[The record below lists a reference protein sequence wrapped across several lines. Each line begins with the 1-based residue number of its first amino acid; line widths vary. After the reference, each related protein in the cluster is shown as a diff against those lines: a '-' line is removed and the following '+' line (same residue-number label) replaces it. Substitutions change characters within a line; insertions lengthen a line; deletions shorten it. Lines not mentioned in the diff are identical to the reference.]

1 MSASTS
7 FTHDA
12 DMISDKRMLCMVNQL
27 GMEGYGI
34 FWALLEM
41 LCKEDEHK
49 LPIDTI
55 PALAARWETSKAKVE
70 TVISKYG
77 LFDIENGAFFYS
89 QELIDDIKAIDD
101 RLQKRKN
108 SAMKAIK
115 TRWEKQKMLAEKSTE
130 NNDKNG
136 ENNTYVIRTNYE
148 RNTNVSNSYNNKEIN
163 SLENQKDTF
172 LPQKVSFP
180 PITPL
185 YNINNINNNI
195 NNNWGKI
202 DRGVG
207 EGRKNNTKPFV
218 KPTLDEIKS
227 HIAEKG
233 LDIDAE
239 MFYTYYE
246 SVGWMIGKK
255 HMKNWRMAIMTW
267 VRRQRGDWDYGKRNT
282 EPAASPYDGCLH

>member
-1 MSASTS
+1 MSASKS
-7 FTHDA
+7 FTHNA
-12 DMISDKRMLCMVNQL
+12 DMISDNRMLCMVNQL

-89 QELIDDIKAIDD
+89 QELIDDIKAIDEKAK
-101 RLQKRKN
+101 KRRN
-108 SAMKAIK
+108 SALNAANS
-115 TRWEKQKMLAEKSTE
+115 RW
-130 NNDKNG
+130 KNRP
-136 ENNTYVIRTNYE
+136 ILCE
-148 RNTNVSNSYNNKEIN
+148 RNASAMQTQCERNANASNLHKNKEIN

-172 LPQKVSFP
+172 LPQKVSSP

-185 YNINNINNNI
+185 YNINNNK

-207 EGRKNNTKPFV
+207 EERKNNTKPFV